1 MVTIQPLVSEFT
13 FVGKLEDLVINSKGR
28 VKYLYLSTIE
38 KNYVIK
44 VAKEQKNILS
54 QHLKQGCS
62 LKVSGM
68 RKCKPHE
75 LEAEYKAYV
84 IELLAKPEKSNS
96 NSLSTKSKSQVLI
109 CQGSS
114 CGKHGGKAVYEKLQS
129 ELHSQGIA
137 EQVEIKNTDCL
148 KQCKQGPNLIMPD
161 KNRHSR
167 VKPQQVSTLVQKHL
181 VRH

>member
-1 MVTIQPLVSEFT
+1 
-13 FVGKLEDLVINSKGR
+13 
-28 VKYLYLSTIE
+28 
-38 KNYVIK
+38 
-44 VAKEQKNILS
+44 
-54 QHLKQGCS
+54 
-62 LKVSGM
+62 M

-75 LEAEYKAYV
+75 SETEYKAYA

-96 NSLSTKSKSQVLI
+96 NSSSTKSKLQVVI

-114 CGKHGGKAVYEKLQS
+114 CSKQGSKAVYEKLQS
-129 ELHSQGIA
+129 ELHSQGIV
-137 EQVEIKNTDCL
+137 EQVEIKITGCL

-167 VKPQQVSTLVQKHL
+167 VKLQQVFTLVQKYL